1 MKDCPSMFV
10 VDTSRSPFAKLRPV
24 PVESVHLEDDFW
36 APRLR
41 ILREVTL
48 PAQYQLL
55 EETGRIFNFRRA
67 AGKQKGDFKGLFFND
82 TDLYKWLEAAAFS
95 LVSAFDQKLYDLAQQ
110 AIADIAAAQDEDGY
124 LDTYFTFDRKKD
136 RWTNLRE
143 MHELYCAG
151 HLLQAAVAFYRAT
164 GEHNLLEVARRFA
177 DLIAS
182 VFGPDARAGTPGHP
196 EIEMALAE
204 LYRTTA
210 NKKYLDLAKFFIDK
224 RGMGFIGRREWFGI
238 VLSDTYYIDHKPF
251 RELTEIVGHAVRS
264 LYLNCGATDLY
275 LETGE
280 QSLWEALVRLW
291 HNMTERKM
299 YVTAGVGTRH
309 EGEEFGDD
317 YELPNARAYTETC
330 AAIANVMWN
339 WRMLMATGDAGF
351 ADVME
356 LALYNGVLSGISLD
370 GKEYLYVN
378 PLADQGKHRRQRW
391 YVCACC
397 PPNITRLLASLPG
410 YFYSTSSE
418 GIWIHLYAENTA
430 HLDIMG
436 SSVAIIQRTKYP
448 WNGEFEVI
456 LQPEKEVSFSLFL
469 RIPGWCR
476 EAKVLANGQ
485 PLKIPIQPG
494 KYVKIQRLWK
504 SGDRVHLSFSMP
516 IERVVCHPYVME
528 NTDQVALRRGPLIY
542 CVEQVDNPDCDVRS
556 LMLPSNSPLE
566 EGWMPNLLNGVTV
579 IRGEALAI
587 DAEEFNDHLYRLVT
601 DVSPK
606 VRPTHFTAIPYYAWA
621 NREPGP
627 MTVWIR
633 SAVCS
638 PNIKPDD
645 L

>member
-1 MKDCPSMFV
+1 MFV

-48 PAQYQLL
+48 PAQYRLL

-95 LVSAFDQKLYDLAQQ
+95 LASAFDQKLYDLAQQ

-164 GEHNLLEVARRFA
+164 GEHNLLEVAHRSA

-182 VFGPDARAGTPGHP
+182 VFGPDRRTGTPGHP
-196 EIEMALAE
+196 EIEMALVE

-224 RGMGFIGRREWFGI
+224 RGMGLIGRREWFGI

-264 LYLNCGATDLY
+264 LYLNCGVTDLY

-280 QSLWEALVRLW
+280 QALWDALVRLW
-291 HNMTERKM
+291 RNMTERKM
-299 YVTAGVGTRH
+299 YVTAGVGSRH

-485 PLKIPIQPG
+485 ALKIPIQPG

-504 SGDRVHLSFSMP
+504 SGDRVHLSLSMP

-566 EGWMPNLLNGVTV
+566 EEWMPNLLNGVTV

-627 MTVWIR
+627 ITVWIR